1 MKDFNKNVKKLDVF
15 DIKLIELTSA
25 SFILFLITVWPA
37 LMILVHKIHW
47 GWFLGATVIFAYK
60 PLKKL
65 FF

>member
-1 MKDFNKNVKKLDVF
+1 MKDLNKKVKKLDIL

-47 GWFLGATVIFAYK
+47 GWFLALSVIFAYK